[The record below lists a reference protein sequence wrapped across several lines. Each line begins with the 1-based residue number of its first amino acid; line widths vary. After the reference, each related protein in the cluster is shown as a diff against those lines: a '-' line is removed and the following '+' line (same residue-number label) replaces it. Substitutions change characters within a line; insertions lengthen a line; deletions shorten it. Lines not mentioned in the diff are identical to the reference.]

1 VSIPTREIYDLSD
14 SCETIYQ
21 LLSTGRGSQGAWQK
35 FERGQISL
43 FPFYEQFS
51 QELSDVDIGNKL
63 YVEYCERKNIG
74 KPCNHAP

>member
-1 VSIPTREIYDLSD
+1 MTGNLRSER
-14 SCETIYQ
+14 SCEAIYQ

-51 QELSDVDIGNKL
+51 RELSDVDNGNKL